1 MPGLNKFVKARA
13 ISDLKASLII
23 VAVLLVALAIA
34 HFINTNIESTKS
46 NNSNSS
52 GWGICYATVY
62 LSRTYWGSI
71 TIPPNWFINETTTFP
86 VLKTDT
92 WAENVK
98 LYVAHNRELA
108 SEGYKHKDSID
119 FLGIGARG
127 MLFPLFML
135 YNSSEIVITMKDVKF
150 PLYAQIFT
158 AEINIPSGYIR
169 EKLNITTITLR
180 PLEGKMLQP
189 GREYIISKPLF
200 GFLIEWDP
208 AFVND
213 TVTVKEVVIRNCR

>member
-1 MPGLNKFVKARA
+1 MAGLNKFVKAKA

-23 VAVLLVALAIA
+23 VAVLLVALATA
-34 HFINTNIESTKS
+34 YFINTSIESN
-46 NNSNSS
+46 NNSTNNSG

-71 TIPPNWFINETTTFP
+71 TIPPNWFINATTTFP

-98 LYVAHNRELA
+98 LYVAYTRELA
-108 SEGYKHKDSID
+108 SEGYKHKNSTD
-119 FLGIGARG
+119 FMNIGARG

-135 YNSSEIVITMKDVKF
+135 YNSSSIVITMKDVKF
-150 PLYAQIFT
+150 KLYAQLYT
-158 AEINIPSGYIR
+158 AEIDIPSQLIR

-180 PLEGKMLQP
+180 PLEAKLLEP
-189 GREYIISKPLF
+189 DKEYIVSTPPLA
-200 GFLIEWDP
+200 FLIEWDP